1 MRSTIKFSLA
11 AAAAVGVA
19 MVLREIARRQLR
31 PSAISETL
39 EHEDY
44 EDYIPNFIAL
54 NEDVAELDDRVAPG
68 APL

>member
-1 MRSTIKFSLA
+1 MRPKTTLTLA
-11 AAAAVGVA
+11 AAVVVGVA
-19 MVLREIARRQLR
+19 MILREVSRRQRR

-44 EDYIPNFIAL
+44 VPDYIAVG
-54 NEDVAELDDRVAPG
+54 DDATLDDRVAPG

>member
-1 MRSTIKFSLA
+1 MRMTSKLYLA
-11 AAAAVGVA
+11 AALGVGLA
-19 MVLREIARRQLR
+19 LVLREVSRRQRR

-44 EDYIPNFIAL
+44 VPDYIA
-54 NEDVAELDDRVAPG
+54 AEENPAVLDARVAPG

>member
-1 MRSTIKFSLA
+1 MI
-11 AAAAVGVA
+11 
-19 MVLREIARRQLR
+19 LREVSRRQRR

-44 EDYIPNFIAL
+44 VPDYIAAGDDAI
-54 NEDVAELDDRVAPG
+54 LDDRVAPG

>member
-1 MRSTIKFSLA
+1 MRMTAKIYLA
-11 AAAAVGVA
+11 AALGVGLA
-19 MVLREIARRQLR
+19 LILREVSRWQRR

-44 EDYIPNFIAL
+44 VPDYIAAG
-54 NEDVAELDDRVAPG
+54 EDAILDDRVAPG